1 MTLEANKESMENLS
15 LQFESII
22 LLEICKS
29 QDLAKDFGGTASKA
43 EKKICQSKIVWI
55 VSYI

>member
-22 LLEICKS
+22 LLEIRKS
-29 QDLAKDFGGTASKA
+29 QDVAKDFGGTASKA
-43 EKKICQSKIVWI
+43 EKKICQSKIV
-55 VSYI
+55 SYI